1 MLPLSIPSPDYSW
14 QAFNLGRWLRDLGF
28 EWATFTNIEIRSY
41 ALCILVGIVA
51 AAVMTNR
58 RLVRRGAEPWVV
70 LDIAIWAVLFG
81 IVGARIF
88 HVLTHPG
95 DYFYPGADL
104 LRTLYVW
111 EGGIAIFGSLLG
123 GAVGAYIGC
132 RMVGVRFWS
141 FADALAPGILL
152 AQAFG
157 RFGNW
162 FNHELF
168 GLPTDLPWGL
178 EIEST
183 NPAFPAGL
191 PEGTLFHP
199 TFLYEV
205 IWNVLG
211 VIFLLYIERRRRA
224 VMAGVASISVSDRA
238 SGEYRLQ
245 WGRLF
250 ALYLIWYGVGRTV
263 WESIRIDPSEIFF
276 GVRTNVWAAL
286 AAILVGVVIFFVQR
300 RRHPGGEPS
309 VYLPGREWSPEVAG
323 SSEDVYADS
332 DFDEDTDTGSGTGG
346 KDAPPGPHKD
356 ETALAGAGLASK
368 SSPSAKS

>member
-1 MLPLSIPSPDYSW
+1 MLPHSIPSPGYDW
-14 QAFNLGRWLRDLGF
+14 QSLNIGQWLRDIGL
-28 EWATFTNIEIRSY
+28 EWATFNTEIRTY
-41 ALCILVGIVA
+41 ALCILLGIFIA
-51 AAVMTNR
+51 AIMTNR

-70 LDIAIWAVLFG
+70 LDISIWAVIFG
-81 IVGARIF
+81 IIGARIF
-88 HVLTHPG
+88 HVLTHPD
-95 DYFYPGADL
+95 DYFFPGADL
-104 LRTLYVW
+104 LKTLYIW
-111 EGGIAIFGSLLG
+111 EGGIAIFGALLG

-132 RMVGVRFWS
+132 RQTGVRFWS

-183 NPAFPAGL
+183 NPAFPVGL

-211 VIFLLYIERRRRA
+211 VLFLLYIERRRHAARVDVAGFSVPTMRA
-224 VMAGVASISVSDRA
+224 
-238 SGEYRLQ
+238 GEYRYQ

-263 WESIRIDPSEIFF
+263 WESIRIDPSEIFL

-286 AAILVGVVIFFVQR
+286 AAILVGLIIFFAQR
-300 RRHPGGEPS
+300 RRHPGAERS
-309 VYLPGREWSPEVAG
+309 VYVPGREWSPEAVVHSDDTYTDSDDDDDDAATNRP
-323 SSEDVYADS
+323 VADS
-332 DFDEDTDTGSGTGG
+332 VASGAESTATSGSG
-346 KDAPPGPHKD
+346 
-356 ETALAGAGLASK
+356 
-368 SSPSAKS
+368 AKS